1 MKCFVYSHYHYL
13 VKSHHGDCSSGVRIL
28 STFLY
33 KIFKKSISA
42 QQNDKPKSYHIY
54 IWMIQN
60 KFCCDE
66 LVLMF
71 VWLFLRVR
79 SRKVVWFVASNQEK
93 TNTYISASLTF
104 YNMKHLPLQST
115 SFGEHC
121 NNYQRRVQ
129 VSVFTNIWQCV
140 LHIIMIIMI
149 CFVFK
154 IFF

>member
-1 MKCFVYSHYHYL
+1 
-13 VKSHHGDCSSGVRIL
+13 
-28 STFLY
+28 
-33 KIFKKSISA
+33 
-42 QQNDKPKSYHIY
+42 
-54 IWMIQN
+54 MIQS
-60 KFCCDE
+60 KFCCDK

-79 SRKVVWFVASNQEK
+79 RRKVVWFVASNQEK

-129 VSVFTNIWQCV
+129 VSIFPNIWKCV
-140 LHIIMIIMI
+140 STYHHDYHDITGTMMIHFSKNILTFRYQTI
-149 CFVFK
+149 ELLIYYERK
-154 IFF
+154 QKLDK